1 MFIFELYNTL
11 FKSMKAILIFS
22 VFLFSAQNALY
33 CQPYAVG
40 SRQITFNDP
49 ARSRNIATRVYHP
62 ATTAGSNQPFVTGS
76 FPLIIL
82 GHGFS
87 MSYDAYLNFA
97 DSLVPLGYIV
107 VMPTTEVGPIPFP
120 SHEAFGLD
128 LRFLNSD
135 IKAQNNS
142 STSVFYQHV
151 SPESAIMGH
160 SMGGGCS
167 FLACQNNSD
176 VTTLVSFA
184 PAETDVSAITAATGV
199 TIPALVFSGEND
211 GVAPPADN
219 HIPMYNNLAS
229 SCKTFVNILGGGHCY
244 YALSNWACDF
254 GESTSSPQPTIT
266 RTQQQQIVFNLL
278 IPYLNYTL
286 KNDIAAGNT
295 FLYRL
300 QNNTAI
306 TFQRDCLTAIGSE
319 NIKENYLFPNP
330 AEDVVY
336 ISDKFIPPFSVTI
349 YNTCGKMIMRSEEN
363 SQSFDISG
371 IKHGVYYINISDPD
385 NTVILRFIKM

>member
-1 MFIFELYNTL
+1 MRMIKFI
-11 FKSMKAILIFS
+11 ILPA
-22 VFLFSAQNALY
+22 FLLLMQIISY
-33 CQPYAVG
+33 SQPYTIG

-62 ATTAGSNQPFVTGS
+62 ATTAGSNQPFVSGS

-128 LRFLNSD
+128 LRFLNNE
-135 IKAQNNS
+135 IKTQNTS

-151 SPESAIMGH
+151 SSESAIMGH

-167 FLACQNNSD
+167 FLACENNSD
-176 VTTLVSFA
+176 VTALIVFA
-184 PAETDVSAITAATGV
+184 PAETDVSAITAATGI

-266 RTQQQQIVFNLL
+266 RTQQQQVVFNLL
-278 IPYLNYTL
+278 IPYLNNML
-286 KNDIAAGNT
+286 KNDPAAGDT

-300 QNNTAI
+300 QNNSAI
-306 TFQRDCLTAIGSE
+306 TYQRDCLTAISSE
-319 NIKENYLFPNP
+319 KTEEKYLFPNP

-336 ISDKFIPPFSVTI
+336 ISDKFTPPFTITI
-349 YNTCGKMIMRSEEN
+349 YNSCGKMMRQTEET
-363 SQSFDISG
+363 SQSIDLSALKPGIYYFNVFD
-371 IKHGVYYINISDPD
+371 KD
-385 NTVILRFIKM
+385 NTVILRIIKM

>member
-1 MFIFELYNTL
+1 MKKFIVLSATL
-11 FKSMKAILIFS
+11 LLMQATSYS
-22 VFLFSAQNALY
+22 
-33 CQPYAVG
+33 QPYAIG

-62 ATTAGSNQPFVTGS
+62 ATSAGSNQPFMSGS

-128 LRFLNSD
+128 LRFLNTE
-135 IKAQNNS
+135 IKTQNNS

-151 SPESAIMGH
+151 SSESAIMGH

-167 FLACQNNSD
+167 FLACENNSG
-176 VTTLVSFA
+176 VTTLVVFA
-184 PAETDVSAITAATGV
+184 PAETDVSAITAATGI

-266 RTQQQQIVFNLL
+266 RAQQQQVVFNLL
-278 IPYLNYTL
+278 IPYLNFAL
-286 KNDIAAGNT
+286 RNDIAEGNL

-300 QNNTAI
+300 QNNTTI
-306 TFQRDCLTAIGSE
+306 TYQRDCLTAISSE
-319 NIKENYLFPNP
+319 RTEENYLFPNP

-336 ISDKFIPPFSVTI
+336 ISDKFSPPFTISI
-349 YNTCGKMIMRSEEN
+349 YNSCGKMLRQTEET
-363 SQSFDISG
+363 SQSVDVSALKPG
-371 IKHGVYYINISDPD
+371 IYYFNISDK
-385 NTVILRFIKM
+385 NHSVVLRSVKL